1 MTRYFAAYNLV
12 CGPVVDDENHLLG
25 AVTVDDLL
33 DHLLPHDWRVDMP
46 ELDPPEH
53 RTDPEDHGEQTL
65 RAAPSVHP
73 THIAHARPRLDPEA
87 VGRTTESIARFF
99 GTGRYLLVQ
108 TLLVLTWIV
117 LNLFAVGLRWDPYP
131 FILLNLAFS
140 TQASYAAP
148 LILLAQ
154 NRQEKRD
161 RAVFEED
168 RRRAAQTK
176 ADTEYNAR
184 ELAAL
189 RLAIGEVPTRDYLR
203 HELDSLRALLAELQP
218 TDPDVAQPRVAD
230 EAEQHAKKSG

>member
-1 MTRYFAAYNLV
+1 MSKPFAPRRLYT
-12 CGPVVDDENHLLG
+12 P
-25 AVTVDDLL
+25 
-33 DHLLPHDWRVDMP
+33 
-46 ELDPPEH
+46 
-53 RTDPEDHGEQTL
+53 RTSRTL
-65 RAAPSVHP
+65 A
-73 THIAHARPRLDPEA
+73 PRLDPEA

-131 FILLNLAFS
+131 FILLYLAFS

-154 NRQEKRD
+154 NHQEKRD

-218 TDPDVAQPRVAD
+218 TDRMWRSRGWPTRRSSTPRNRGDYRVGHCATPVTRVMYGD
-230 EAEQHAKKSG
+230 LVHETKKEAKKT

>member
-1 MTRYFAAYNLV
+1 M
-12 CGPVVDDENHLLG
+12 
-25 AVTVDDLL
+25 
-33 DHLLPHDWRVDMP
+33 
-46 ELDPPEH
+46 
-53 RTDPEDHGEQTL
+53 
-65 RAAPSVHP
+65 
-73 THIAHARPRLDPEA
+73 
-87 VGRTTESIARFF
+87 
-99 GTGRYLLVQ
+99 Q

-218 TDPDVAQPRVAD
+218 TDRMWRSRGWPTRRSSTPRNRGDYRVGHCATPVTRVMYGD
-230 EAEQHAKKSG
+230 LVHETKKEAKKT